1 MIVAYKLHS
10 KRFNS
15 KTKDGLYVVETRR
28 LKMMNGRV
36 GGLGLLFVLI
46 YSCSD
51 NISCSPRW
59 PQIHSVAGPGLT
71 DTPDPPAPYTQLVPG
86 L

>member
-1 MIVAYKLHS
+1 
-10 KRFNS
+10 
-15 KTKDGLYVVETRR
+15 
-28 LKMMNGRV
+28 MMNGRV
-36 GGLGLLFVLI
+36 GGLGLLFVSI

-71 DTPDPPAPYTQLVPG
+71 DTPEPPAPYTPQCQDYRPLSPHMTENVHFG
-86 L
+86 VRTQFLFCTL